1 MRTASC
7 GRIHPG
13 NASGGDRLRW
23 GCADRFSF
31 HPALIMTQFD
41 NTNRFTLFFNSEKK
55 SERGPD
61 WSGTLNVDGKE
72 FFIDGWIKPTRNGGE
87 FISGS
92 IKDKSAQRQAPRQSA
107 PAPAPR
113 RHADRPGGPNNRPQD
128 GGTGFDD
135 MDDSIPF

>member
-1 MRTASC
+1 
-7 GRIHPG
+7 
-13 NASGGDRLRW
+13 
-23 GCADRFSF
+23 
-31 HPALIMTQFD
+31 MTQFD

-72 FFIDGWIKPTRNGGE
+72 YFIDGWIKPTRTGGE

-113 RHADRPGGPNNRPQD
+113 RHADRPGGPNNRPQA

-135 MDDSIPF
+135 MDNDIPW